1 MAVSEEQQR
10 YTRRVHM
17 EEQMAGGEM
26 TPSTLARVALD
37 SAANPMRRDS
47 AHTQDRHQLA
57 PTRAQQALQELH
69 TSPNQCPDEQLLDTQ
84 ATPCRRHRYQ
94 GLSSELTWTVRF

>member
-1 MAVSEEQQR
+1 
-10 YTRRVHM
+10 M

-26 TPSTLARVALD
+26 TPSTLASVALD

-57 PTRAQQALQELH
+57 PTQA
-69 TSPNQCPDEQLLDTQ
+69 
-84 ATPCRRHRYQ
+84 
-94 GLSSELTWTVRF
+94 